1 MKKDDIIKVID
12 ENNLEKEYNL
22 LAIFTINGKQYIVYK
37 DINNESVTENLLA
50 SRINEFSTDMQLF
63 PLSDEEIYN
72 DIFYDMTVGTFSN
85 YYPREYVLPADLSKL
100 RVKTA
105 TESTSSDISD
115 IYELP
120 NLFPLTLGN
129 EILSI
134 AKIVPFNDMRYEAT
148 TLHTALFIRVLVMI
162 YISI

>member
-63 PLSDEEIYN
+63 SLSDEEW
-72 DIFYDMTVGTFSN
+72 DIVSN
-85 YYPREYVLPADLSKL
+85 EY
-100 RVKTA
+100 
-105 TESTSSDISD
+105 E
-115 IYELP
+115 
-120 NLFPLTLGN
+120 NLIN
-129 EILSI
+129 
-134 AKIVPFNDMRYEAT
+134 N
-148 TLHTALFIRVLVMI
+148 
-162 YISI
+162 